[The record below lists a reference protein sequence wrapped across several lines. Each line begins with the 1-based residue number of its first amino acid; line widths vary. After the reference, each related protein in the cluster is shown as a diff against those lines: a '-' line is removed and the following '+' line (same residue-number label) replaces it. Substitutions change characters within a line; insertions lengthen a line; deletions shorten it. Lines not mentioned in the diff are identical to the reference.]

1 MANFKAITT
10 TTYGYKDLTLNL
22 LKSIEKNNI
31 DLDIEVFVSDN
42 KSEIFF
48 QEHTKNIN
56 KFDEQNVLELNNLL
70 PYGSENFAKVMI
82 QKLKVIHSTLLENEY
97 VLYIDGDIV
106 IKKNIKNF
114 LLNKIKKNDIVFQ
127 NDKRP
132 SKPNLINVCAGFMM
146 IKSNKKMIKFFDPQK
161 LPVEKILGYKTHD
174 QTHINR
180 NLSKFKYEIL
190 SLNDFPNGPHFYTY
204 KENLDPAIIHFNYLD
219 STKKIPKMKE
229 LNEWYL

>member
-10 TTYGYKDLTLNL
+10 TTFGYKDLTLNL
-22 LKSIEKNNI
+22 LHSINKNNVN
-31 DLDIEVFVSDN
+31 LDVEVFTLDN
-42 KSEIFF
+42 QSETFF
-48 QEHTKNIN
+48 KDHTRYTN
-56 KFDEQNVLELNNLL
+56 KLNEENNLELDMLL

-82 QKLKVIHSTLLENEY
+82 QKLKVIHSSLLDNDY

-106 IKKNIKNF
+106 IKKNIQNY
-114 LLNKIKKNDIVFQ
+114 LLNKIQNKDVIFQ

-161 LPVEKILGYKTHD
+161 IPVKKILGYKTHD

-180 NLSKFKYEIL
+180 NLSKE
-190 SLNDFPNGPHFYTY
+190 
-204 KENLDPAIIHFNYLD
+204 
-219 STKKIPKMKE
+219 
-229 LNEWYL
+229 

>member
-1 MANFKAITT
+1 
-10 TTYGYKDLTLNL
+10 
-22 LKSIEKNNI
+22 
-31 DLDIEVFVSDN
+31 
-42 KSEIFF
+42 
-48 QEHTKNIN
+48 
-56 KFDEQNVLELNNLL
+56 
-70 PYGSENFAKVMI
+70 MI

-161 LPVEKILGYKTHD
+161 LPVEKILRYKTHD